1 MQNQGGARIVLAIV
15 ASGPTMN
22 RHIAAFLLAPL
33 IVPLLMGVIALP
45 LLRDVP
51 CLYALGLLM
60 AAAVSYVGAALAG
73 APAYAALRSVG
84 WTAFW
89 IAPVVG
95 FVFGVIAAIGLS
107 AVLPAVLQSGT
118 LSYILTKLPDI
129 GDVVINCNVQIGSTI
144 IEGPPFELIGPGI
157 LGALVGTVLW
167 LIGRPD
173 RP

>member
-1 MQNQGGARIVLAIV
+1 
-15 ASGPTMN
+15 MN

-51 CLYALGLLM
+51 CLYALGLVM

-73 APAYAALRSVG
+73 APAYAALRSVRC
-84 WTAFW
+84 TAFW

-95 FVFGVIAAIGLS
+95 FVFGVIAAIGFS
-107 AVLPAVLQSGT
+107 AVLPAVLQSGA
-118 LSYILTKLPDI
+118 LRSILAMLPDI
-129 GDVVINCNVQIGSTI
+129 SEVIVTCNVQIQSTTI
-144 IEGPPFELIGPGI
+144 IASPSFELIGPGL

>member
-1 MQNQGGARIVLAIV
+1 
-15 ASGPTMN
+15 MN

-33 IVPLLMGVIALP
+33 IVPVVTGALAFP

-51 CLYALGLLM
+51 CLYSLGLM
-60 AAAVSYVGAALAG
+60 IAAAVSYAGAALAG
-73 APAYAALRSVG
+73 APAYVALRSVS

-95 FVFGVIAAIGLS
+95 FVVGAIVAIAFG
-107 AVLPAVLQSGT
+107 AVLPAALRSGA
-118 LSYILTKLPDI
+118 LSYILEMLSNI
-129 GDVVINCNVQIGSTI
+129 GEVIITCNVQIWSTTV
-144 IEGPPFELIGPGI
+144 EGPPFEFIGAGL

>member
-1 MQNQGGARIVLAIV
+1 R
-15 ASGPTMN
+15 
-22 RHIAAFLLAPL
+22 
-33 IVPLLMGVIALP
+33 
-45 LLRDVP
+45 
-51 CLYALGLLM
+51 
-60 AAAVSYVGAALAG
+60 
-73 APAYAALRSVG
+73 

-95 FVFGVIAAIGLS
+95 LVVGVIAAIGLS

-129 GDVVINCNVQIGSTI
+129 GDVVIGCNVQIESTI

-173 RP
+173 RPLERDAFSSNQHLALVHRWRMIPRVKPEGMLFRKPVSTFPDHALVVTALSRSIVIFVPPAPVDSVLRMSPCARTMLA